1 MKAYMK
7 NTVNL
12 FIEQNHQ
19 TKLQKYYNQIP
30 RGTCSAC
37 PKCCYDNVPLSAVEF
52 ASIIHALGERLE
64 RYQNSVVDWYL
75 NQYKRVQPCIF
86 LENERCQIYAIRPL
100 TCRLFGHQSKRE
112 QLKRVVTVRAEKAK
126 AAQWL
131 NDQYNILVAPQVI
144 RHVIEPCD
152 FSADKPFSK
161 AQANQ
166 LFDAITTLSSVY
178 YLEGIIDESLINLT
192 LIEWMLAY
200 FHDEEAL
207 FKLVLQKL

>member
-1 MKAYMK
+1 MQQIIACFTK
-7 NTVNL
+7 
-12 FIEQNHQ
+12 QDHQ
-19 TKLQKYYNQIP
+19 AQLETYYRQIP
-30 RGTCSAC
+30 TGRCSHC

-52 ASIIHALGERLE
+52 AYIISTLE
-64 RYQNSVVDWYL
+64 KEINRYQQSVVDWYL
-75 NQYKRVQPCIF
+75 NQYQRVQPCIF
-86 LENERCQIYAIRPL
+86 LENGRCQIYAIRPL

-112 QLKRVVTVRAEKAK
+112 QLKRVATVRAEKAK

-131 NDQYNILVAPQVI
+131 NDQYNISVAPQVI
-144 RHVIEPCD
+144 HHVIEPCD

-178 YLEGIIDESLINLT
+178 YLEGIIDELLINLT

-207 FKLVLQKL
+207 LNLMLQKM